1 MELYNQFV
9 DVFLL
14 NIHEFFWSHYHES
27 QTRIL
32 KTIYLG
38 LLALFTPSQIYINI
52 LFICYLF
59 KQFHQNWIKELCYLV
74 LGKTI
79 GLFVMI
85 FWATKFGDLWL
96 LSFIQIIGKVVS
108 AIVMVYILF
117 LLFSFKFKMMSLSLG
132 FLTSFL
138 FDPIISAVSKFL
150 PFYFYKSV
158 NSFLMPILFSVTIV
172 TPILIMSLLVYGFEI
187 DQQLKDQ
194 RCFNYVRNWVSIV
207 LVFLVSLN
215 LFFIFFV

>member
-9 DVFLL
+9 DVLLL

-59 KQFHQNWIKELCYLV
+59 KQFDQNWIRELFYLL
-74 LGKTI
+74 LGKMI

-85 FWATKFGDLWL
+85 YVATKFGDLWF
-96 LSFIQIIGKVVS
+96 LSFIQITGKVAS
-108 AIVMVYILF
+108 TIIIVYILC
-117 LLFSFKFKMMSLSLG
+117 LLFSFKFRMMSLSLG
-132 FLTSFL
+132 FTTSFL
-138 FDPIISAVSKFL
+138 FDPIFSAVSKFL

-172 TPILIMSLLVYGFEI
+172 TPVLIMSLLVYGFEI
-187 DQQLKDQ
+187 DKQLKN
-194 RCFNYVRNWVSIV
+194 RRRFNHVRIWVSIV
-207 LVFLVSLN
+207 CFWQVENV
-215 LFFIFFV
+215 